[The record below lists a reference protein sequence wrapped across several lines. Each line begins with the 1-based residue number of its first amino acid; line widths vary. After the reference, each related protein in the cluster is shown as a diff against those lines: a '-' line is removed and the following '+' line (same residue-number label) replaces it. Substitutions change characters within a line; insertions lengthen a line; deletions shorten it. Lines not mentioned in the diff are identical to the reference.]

1 MSEGPLR
8 GIRVVELTFG
18 LAGPRAG
25 MHLGDMGA
33 EVVKIEPPAGDEWR
47 EHEAIPGHPGRSR
60 HYMQANRNKRAVCL
74 DLTMEPARAAAR
86 DLVRRADVLITNL
99 RPGAPERLGLGWED
113 CRARDERLIYCAMS
127 AYGPG
132 GPLSD
137 RGGYDVT
144 VGAYAGLMPAVG
156 ATDERPPAP
165 TPFPATDTAMPLL
178 ATTGI
183 LAALLE
189 RGRTGRGQLVEVS
202 MLGTAIALNAHAL
215 VRLDEAAAPPV
226 SGFARAFFRA
236 YRTADGWIA
245 VAALSERLAR
255 RLCAVLGMPGLLE
268 DAPYGDRAARAG
280 RDGELAER
288 LAARF
293 RERPTAG
300 WDAALAE
307 AGVPAAPVRGRDE
320 LFDDPQ
326 VRGQGLVEEV
336 DDPEVGRL
344 TMAAPAVRLSASPGS
359 IRFPGRHLGAD
370 TREVLREL
378 GRSDAEIAAMEASGA
393 AVAAAP

>member
-1 MSEGPLR
+1 M
-8 GIRVVELTFG
+8 
-18 LAGPRAG
+18 
-25 MHLGDMGA
+25 
-33 EVVKIEPPAGDEWR
+33 
-47 EHEAIPGHPGRSR
+47 
-60 HYMQANRNKRAVCL
+60 
-74 DLTMEPARAAAR
+74 
-86 DLVRRADVLITNL
+86 LITNL
-99 RPGAPERLGLGWED
+99 RPGAPERLGLGWEE
-113 CRARDERLIYCAMS
+113 CRALNGRLVYCAMT

-132 GPLSD
+132 GPLSG

-144 VGAYAGLMPAVG
+144 IGAYAGLMPAEG

-189 RGRTGRGQLVEVS
+189 RDRSGRGQLVEVS
-202 MLGTAIALNAHAL
+202 MLGTAMALNAHAL
-215 VRLDEAAAPPV
+215 VRLDEAPAPPV

-236 YRTADGWIA
+236 YRTCDGWIA

-255 RLCAVLGMPGLLE
+255 RLCAVLGLPGLLDE
-268 DAPYGDRAARAG
+268 PPYADRAGRAARDA
-280 RDGELAER
+280 ELAER
-288 LAARF
+288 FAARF
-293 RERPTAG
+293 RERPSAG

-307 AGVPAAPVRGRDE
+307 AGIPAAPVRGRDE

-326 VRGQGLVEEV
+326 VRAQGLVAEV
-336 DDPEVGRL
+336 SDPEVGRL
-344 TMAAPAVRLSASPGS
+344 TMAAPAVRLSDTPGS

-378 GRSDAEIAAMEASGA
+378 GRREGEIAAMEASGA
-393 AVAAAP
+393 AVAARSDPER